1 MNDYQII
8 CALSPSEIKSIFASE
23 YHTNKPLGLL
33 VYDALGLNKGTFCGM
48 SEDRFWLYRTQSW
61 AFYPKR
67 HFSGNLYYNE
77 ERSKTM
83 IVGKFVYSPWY
94 LLFLLGLFLCLFL
107 SPAESIPRFELLVVS
122 FGITA
127 LFGILSALA
136 GKIGGRQR
144 EHEILAELEAI
155 LSACKVKK

>member
-23 YHTNKPLGLL
+23 YHTSKSLGLL

-48 SEDRFWLYRTQSW
+48 KEDRFWLFRTQSW

-67 HFSGNLYYNE
+67 HFSGKLYYNE

-94 LLFLLGLFLCLFL
+94 LLFLLGLFL
-107 SPAESIPRFELLVVS
+107 SPAESIPRYELLVVS

-136 GKIGGRQR
+136 GKIGGKQR
-144 EHEILAELEAI
+144 EHEIFAELEA
-155 LSACKVKK
+155 LLKQL